1 MTDFLILTEVDGIMD
16 IKIILF
22 GQLCEIAG
30 GDSLLMKDVAD
41 TNALQELLK
50 QLYPVLAASKY
61 LFAVDRQVVQEIP
74 VCWKTISLPYF
85 HLFPEVDYAGKKI
98 I

>member
-1 MTDFLILTEVDGIMD
+1 MD

-30 GDSLLMKDVAD
+30 GDSLLLKDVAD

-50 QLYPVLAASKY
+50 QQYPVLAASKY
-61 LFAVDRQVVQEIP
+61 LIAVDRQVVQENTRLQENHI
-74 VCWKTISLPYF
+74 VALLPPF
-85 HLFPEVDYAGKKI
+85 SGG
-98 I
+98 